1 MKTRIRISSRCAASI
16 LGMGI
21 MVVALALVAVFL
33 SIDGALAYELPDTPA
48 NRARG
53 VVGCEQT
60 SSGIT
65 CPNRGSGSRSS
76 GYGGLSPTDRAM
88 LNLFGVISNEVGKA
102 MANEME
108 CLLNPNC
115 PRNLGL
121 QEIEK
126 QRQQQLQQ
134 RMEEQARMR
143 REIDERRRREF
154 EEAKARMLGQ
164 MRGPK
169 SEDLEPR
176 RLDTL
181 EVQEVESTFGATTLK
196 PKDLSTSTTP
206 PPSAKPSST
215 AWLQKANCS
224 VYLLQKANKAASD
237 GLYQEAAYLSNE
249 AAALSSGAKA
259 SPGVVCPALR
269 EVPDVQGAPIQES
282 QAIAETVKKQ
292 TILYSRLFSRAA
304 QQMEDYR
311 EVSRSVK
318 KAEQRVDEAKER
330 KQEAETRK
338 EEIENQLQAEPE
350 EQKQSAMAEALAA
363 LERAKSALA
372 DSEQELAEE
381 KKSQQQMEDNMHKTR
396 DMFMQAKEKPEKIDK
411 IMEQLSQQ

>member
-1 MKTRIRISSRCAASI
+1 MKTRIRTSSRFAASI
-16 LGMGI
+16 LSMEV
-21 MVVALALVAVFL
+21 MVVPLALAAVLL
-33 SIDGALAYELPDTPA
+33 SSDGALAQVLPSTRA
-48 NRARG
+48 NDARG
-53 VVGCEQT
+53 VSGCIQT
-60 SSGIT
+60 RTGIT
-65 CPNRGSGSRSS
+65 CPNRGSESGSS
-76 GYGGLSPTDRAM
+76 GYGGLTPTDRAM

-108 CLLNPNC
+108 CILNPNC
-115 PRNLGL
+115 PRNLRL
-121 QEIEK
+121 QQLED
-126 QRQQQLQQ
+126 QQQQLRQQ
-134 RMEEQARMR
+134 MEEQARIR
-143 REIDERRRREF
+143 REMDERRRREF

-169 SEDLEPR
+169 SEDLQPR
-176 RLDTL
+176 SLETL
-181 EVQEVESTFGATTLK
+181 QVQEVDSILGTTILK
-196 PKDLSTSTTP
+196 PRDLSTPTP

-237 GLYQEAAYLSNE
+237 GQYQEAAYLSNE

-259 SPGVVCPALR
+259 SAGVVCPALR

-282 QAIAETVKKQ
+282 QAVAETVQKQ
-292 TILYSRLFSRAA
+292 TILYSRLFSKAA

-311 EVSRSVK
+311 KVSRSVE

-350 EQKQSAMAEALAA
+350 EKGQSAMAEALAA

-372 DSEQELAEE
+372 DTEQVLAEE

-396 DMFMQAKEKPEKIDK
+396 DMFMQAKEKPETIDE
-411 IMEQLSQQ
+411 IMGQLSQQ